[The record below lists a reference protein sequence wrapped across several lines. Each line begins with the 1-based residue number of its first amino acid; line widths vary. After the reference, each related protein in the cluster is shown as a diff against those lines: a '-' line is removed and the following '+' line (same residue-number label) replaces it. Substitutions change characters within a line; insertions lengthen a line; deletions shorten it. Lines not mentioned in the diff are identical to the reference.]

1 MINWNEVTV
10 GETEICRGSFHNRK
24 VMGMCDPWVWLYDQT
39 SAPSTYHKDDLHT
52 WAVYNPWE
60 EITEECRWVKSPG
73 SNYEW
78 IIYHNGK
85 AVEFDNPNFKSTGRR
100 VWKRKEG

>member
-10 GETEICRGSFHNRK
+10 GETELLSPVNEVWLVVCRHGGRVWLWSDGVHYTRAEESLDNWTIY
-24 VMGMCDPWVWLYDQT
+24 DPWVDV
-39 SAPSTYHKDDLHT
+39 S
-52 WAVYNPWE
+52 
-60 EITEECRWVKSPG
+60 EECRWVKSPG

-85 AVEFDNPNFKSTGRR
+85 AVEFDNPNFKSDGRR